1 LIFKPA
7 KEIETTGLPF
17 HLLLLSTFYSRFE
30 PEFKPTMR
38 PRFLD
43 PARVFPRLPDP
54 LISRSHQ
61 RGLLLLVELADQL
74 ESTGNSTE
82 GWLLDSTTL
91 IDLDLNQPLLL
102 IEEAEGLSELG
113 LEEGEGQAE
122 GPEAALGEREAQVAR
137 GEEGERG
144 GREGGGQGRQGQEGG
159 AV

>member
-7 KEIETTGLPF
+7 KEIETTGLPLDF
-17 HLLLLSTFYSRFE
+17 LLLSTFYFRCFE

-38 PRFLD
+38 PRFLG
-43 PARVFPRLPDP
+43 PARVFPRLFSRLPDP
-54 LISRSHQ
+54 LTRRLSHQ

-91 IDLDLNQPLLL
+91 IDLDLDQPLLL

-113 LEEGEGQAE
+113 LE
-122 GPEAALGEREAQVAR
+122 
-137 GEEGERG
+137 
-144 GREGGGQGRQGQEGG
+144 
-159 AV
+159 